1 MGNTLTPMYL
11 LRYVNIQTRD
21 GMKAYDLYDTMN
33 RQKYFKDN
41 GAFRC
46 DAAERNIDSLMRIR
60 EQSVNAMDAAFFH
73 THHEAGNYMTLRCMG
88 PQAFWKHHGV
98 EVDMSAWNLQEQD
111 REQQEAVED
120 AHLLWNFRQDEDFED
135 FFHDESGETSSI
147 TLSDQE
153 IEDLLNQ
160 DIGPLDPADA
170 FH

>member
-1 MGNTLTPMYL
+1 MYL
-11 LRYVNIQTRD
+11 LRYVNIQHCD
-21 GMKAYDLYDTMN
+21 GMKAYDLYETMN

-60 EQSVNAMDAAFFH
+60 EQSVNAMDAPFFH
-73 THHEAGNYMTLRCMG
+73 THHECNNYIALRCMG

-98 EVDMSAWNLQEQD
+98 EVDMMAWMLQEED
-111 REQQEAVED
+111 RENQEVIED
-120 AHLLWNFRQDEDFED
+120 AQALWNFRQDEHWLDE
-135 FFHDESGETSSI
+135 ESGETHSV
-147 TLSDQE
+147 TLSDEE
-153 IEDLLNQ
+153 IDAILNM